1 MIKSI
6 EKTTNMVA
14 MSTIGDVS
22 VVQLRATIAEDGTA
36 NITKNIKNVETYTA
50 NKEECDT
57 DYAEFEAKVLEAAQ
71 A

>member
-6 EKTTNMVA
+6 EVTTSMVA

-36 NITKNIKNVETYTA
+36 NIVKNIKNVEVYAA
-50 NKEECDT
+50 NKEECDS
-57 DYAEFEAKVLEAAQ
+57 DYDAFEAKVLEAAQ
-71 A
+71 

>member
-6 EKTTNMVA
+6 EKTTSMVA

-36 NITKNIKNVETYTA
+36 NITKNIKNVEAYTK
-50 NKEECDT
+50 NKEECDA

-71 A
+71 

>member
-1 MIKSI
+1 MIKGI

-36 NITKNIKNVETYTA
+36 NIVKNIKNVDVYTA
-50 NKEECDT
+50 NKEECDD
-57 DYAEFEAKVLEAAQ
+57 DYAEFEAKVLESAQ
-71 A
+71 

>member
-6 EKTTNMVA
+6 EKTVNMVA

-50 NKEECDT
+50 NKTECDA
-57 DYAEFEAKVLEAAQ
+57 DYDAFEAAVLEEAKA
-71 A
+71 

>member
-6 EKTTNMVA
+6 EKATNMVA
-14 MSTIGDVS
+14 MSTIGEVS
-22 VVQLRATIAEDGTA
+22 VVQLRATITEDGTA
-36 NITKNIKNVETYTA
+36 NITKNIKNVEVYTQ
-50 NKEECDT
+50 NKEECDA